1 MIYKTPVPAPAPA
14 VPTPEPEPEPEPPR
28 RVYTLT
34 MGGKRRELSTERAV
48 LGRSRDCD
56 LRVSDLNVSR
66 RHAEIREEG
75 DRWIL
80 VDLGSTNGTLLNGRK
95 IDREQLSDGDTITLG
110 STEIVFGAL

>member
-1 MIYKTPVPAPAPA
+1 M
-14 VPTPEPEPEPEPPR
+14 
-28 RVYTLT
+28 
-34 MGGKRRELSTERAV
+34 

-66 RHAEIREEG
+66 RHAEIREQG

-95 IDREQLSDGDTITLG
+95 IDREQLSDGDTITVG
-110 STEIVFGAL
+110 STEIVFGEP